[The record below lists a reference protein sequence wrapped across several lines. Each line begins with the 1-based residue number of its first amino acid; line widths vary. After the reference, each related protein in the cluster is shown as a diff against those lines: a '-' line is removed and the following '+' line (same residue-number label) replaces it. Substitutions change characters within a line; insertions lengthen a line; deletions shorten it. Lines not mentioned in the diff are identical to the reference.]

1 MRSTYM
7 CASQLHKNNFVFC
20 CFVFTFNDQYHPV
33 IGFYGA
39 NEMEMTLI
47 DEIIE
52 TAVDVFAAA
61 QKVNQ
66 AQPQDRVG
74 QHKKCYRSHDTVWQR
89 SQVNQTRGTEI

>member
-1 MRSTYM
+1 LETRLDPLLLLYCVRSTCTYIS
-7 CASQLHKNNFVFC
+7 ASQLHKNKFRF
-20 CFVFTFNDQYHPV
+20 FTFNNQYHAV

-61 QKVNQ
+61 QKVIQ
-66 AQPQDRVG
+66 AQPQDRV
-74 QHKKCYRSHDTVWQR
+74 SQR
-89 SQVNQTRGTEI
+89 IEMLPVT